1 MRIDVHTHVWPD
13 AIAERALAGAFPE
26 LPQRGDGRVASLQ
39 AAMTEA
45 GVDAAVCL
53 GVAGEPKHVGAV
65 NRFAGSLPAPLIGF
79 GSVHPGV
86 DTPELIDDL
95 RAHRLKGVKI
105 HPIVQGFSLD
115 DDRLRPI
122 LDALSGEFIA
132 VIHIGGGGSDRVAGF
147 ASPDKLRRLVSQ
159 FPRLDIVACHFGGYR
174 MWESA
179 FAQVVG
185 LPIFLDTSWP
195 PSLAALEAHRV
206 LALVQRHGPER
217 IVFGSDWPMA
227 DIGEELTAIERLGLP
242 AWQVDAIVGGNLQR
256 LLALKEV

>member
-13 AIAERALAGAFPE
+13 ALAKRALTGAFPE

-39 AAMTEA
+39 TALTEA

-53 GVAGEPKHVGAV
+53 GVAGDLKHVRAV

-86 DTPELIDDL
+86 DPTELIDDL
-95 RAHRLKGVKI
+95 RAHRLRGVKI
-105 HPIVQGFSLD
+105 HPVVQGFALD

-147 ASPDKLRRLVSQ
+147 ASPDKLRRLVNS
-159 FPRLDIVACHFGGYR
+159 FPRLDIIACHFGGYR

-179 FAQVVG
+179 YPQVVG

-206 LALVQRHGPER
+206 VALVQRHGPER
-217 IVFGSDWPMA
+217 IIFGSDWPMA
-227 DIGEELTAIERLGLP
+227 DIGEELAAVESLGLP
-242 AWQVDAIVGGNLQR
+242 AWQLDAIVGGNLQR